1 MRIGL
6 DYTAAVWQRA
16 GIGRYCRELVQ
27 ALIELDAENE
37 YVLFFAGSPS
47 PDQRRAL
54 QARFGGHPNVRL
66 RPVPIPERWLVRIWH
81 RLRIPLPVETFT
93 GPLDIFHS
101 PDFTLPPVRDANKLV
116 QIHDLSFLRVPEHAD
131 PRLRRFLEMTV
142 PRCVHEADL
151 VLADSQHSKRDT
163 VELLQVPSERV
174 MVILGA
180 VESSFR
186 PVRDVKELERVR
198 ACYDLPE
205 SFILGLSTLEP
216 RKNFGGLI
224 EAFDQL
230 LSRTSLPHH
239 LVIGGG
245 RGWLY
250 ESIFRRVAEL
260 GLEEKVHFLGF
271 VADENLTAL
280 YTLADAFAYPSFY
293 EGFGLPVLEAMACE
307 TPVVASNA
315 SSLPEVV
322 GEAGL
327 MVSPTDTK
335 GLAFAL
341 ERILTDQSL
350 RDTMISHGSEQAKR
364 FTWERAAGQLLLAYQ
379 HV

>member
-6 DYTAAVWQRA
+6 DYTSAVWQGA

-27 ALIELDAENE
+27 ALVELDEENE
-37 YVLFFAGSPS
+37 YVLFVAGRPP
-47 PDQRRAL
+47 PDQRQTL
-54 QARFGGHPNVRL
+54 QARFGTCPNVRL
-66 RPVPIPERWLVRIWH
+66 RLAPIPERWLVRLWH
-81 RLRIPLPVETFT
+81 RLQVPLPVEMFT

-101 PDFTLPPVRDANKLV
+101 PDFTLPPVRNAKKLL

-131 PRLRRFLEMTV
+131 PRLRRFLETVV
-142 PRCVHEADL
+142 PRCVQQANL
-151 VLADSQHSKRDT
+151 VLADSQHTKRDT
-163 VELLQVPSERV
+163 VELLQVPSDRV

-180 VESSFR
+180 VEPGFH
-186 PVRDVKELERVR
+186 PVRDEQELERVR

-216 RKNFGGLI
+216 RKNFIGLI
-224 EAFDQL
+224 EAYDML
-230 LSRTSLPHH
+230 VGRTAAPHH

-245 RGWLY
+245 KGWLY
-250 ESIFRRVAEL
+250 EDIFRRVAEL
-260 GLEEKVHFLGF
+260 GLEDRVHFLGF
-271 VADENLTAL
+271 VAEENLPAL
-280 YTLADAFAYPSFY
+280 YTLADVFAYPSFY

-327 MVSPTDTK
+327 MVSPADTE
-335 GLAFAL
+335 GLARAL
-341 ERILTDQSL
+341 ERILTDPSL
-350 RDTMISHGSEQAKR
+350 REMLVAHGRDQASR
-364 FTWERAAGQLLLAYQ
+364 FTWERAARQLLSAYL